1 MEENAVT
8 PADTLANVETHLAQ
22 LAARLSAQAE
32 ALSQQDDAR
41 RKNLD
46 TREDDLRRRELSA
59 MTRELLSQ
67 RGLPAELADCL
78 AFTDEEAVRQG
89 VDALEEA
96 FRAAV
101 QQGVEERLL
110 SQDAPKSASVK
121 PLSEMTDEEYYA
133 AVSRND

>member
-8 PADTLANVETHLAQ
+8 PADTLANVETQLAQ

-46 TREDDLRRRELSA
+46 TREDELRRRELNA
-59 MTRELLSQ
+59 MARELLSQ
-67 RGLPAELADCL
+67 RGLPATLSDCL
-78 AFTDEEAVRQG
+78 VFADEEAVRQG